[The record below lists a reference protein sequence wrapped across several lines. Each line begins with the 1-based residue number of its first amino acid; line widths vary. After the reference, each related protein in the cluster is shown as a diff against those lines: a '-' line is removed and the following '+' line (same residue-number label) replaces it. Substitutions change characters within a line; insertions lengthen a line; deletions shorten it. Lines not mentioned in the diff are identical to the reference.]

1 MDRAEAKKPMIY
13 LLEDDA
19 SIRKLVIYALQS
31 QGWEARGFE
40 RPSAF
45 WEALEEETPALV
57 LLDIM
62 LPEEDGISVLRA
74 LRTRRGTARIPV
86 MMLTAKG
93 AEFDRVEGLD
103 AGADDYVVKPF
114 GMMELL
120 ARIRALLR
128 RSAEAPAEQTL
139 VSGGISLSRDR
150 HEVSVQ
156 GAPLALTNKEFELL
170 ALLMAHAD
178 RVLSRSLLLGEVWD
192 LGAEPENR
200 TLDVHIR
207 SLRSKLGDEGE
218 RIETIRGVGYRLRAG
233 EEERA

>member
-1 MDRAEAKKPMIY
+1 MIY

-19 SIRKLVIYALQS
+19 SIRKLVIYAMES

-45 WEALEEETPALV
+45 WTALEAETPELV

-62 LPEEDGISVLRA
+62 LPEQDGVSVLRE
-74 LRTRRGTARIPV
+74 LRARRDTARTPV

-128 RSAEAPAEQTL
+128 RSAETPAAERL
-139 VSGGISLSRDR
+139 VSGGITLSRDR
-150 HEVSVQ
+150 HEVAVREN
-156 GAPLALTNKEFELL
+156 PVALTNKEFELL
-170 ALLMAHAD
+170 ALLMAHEGRA
-178 RVLSRSLLLGEVWD
+178 LSRSLLLGEVWD